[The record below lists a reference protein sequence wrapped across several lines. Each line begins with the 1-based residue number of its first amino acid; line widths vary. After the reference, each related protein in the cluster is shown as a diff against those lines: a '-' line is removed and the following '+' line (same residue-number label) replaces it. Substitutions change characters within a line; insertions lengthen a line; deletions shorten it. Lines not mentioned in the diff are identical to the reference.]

1 MGEPS
6 ASSPIV
12 APKVRPVRKRPLI
25 QKQPAMTRVLIAL
38 VPIAASAVYFFGWRV
53 LAVLAICNVA
63 GFATE
68 YLMARRRGKPVS
80 GACFV
85 TCWLYALSL
94 PPTVPLW
101 IAVVG
106 VVVAI
111 LFAKEVFGG
120 FGRNF
125 ANPAI
130 TGRAFLYICFPNDL
144 TNQFVPAFRGF
155 PGGLTKWSFQA
166 LEALPER
173 LAAGGQAVADAV
185 SQASPMWVAREYGVE
200 AVEAAGSG
208 ASIRE
213 MLLGSIGGT
222 FQPPGQAAPRI
233 LVAGSMGEGCAVLI
247 VLAAIWLLW
256 TKTANWRLMLGGFV
270 GLVAASVLF
279 RNVFGFSAAG
289 EVSPLAWQ
297 LSAGST
303 LYVLVFMVTDPVSA
317 PKRRPA
323 QLAYGLLI
331 GMLIVVLRWRGVF
344 VAAATFAVL
353 LGNLVAPL
361 LDEAAD
367 AWKARKRPTDGGA
380 KETTA

>member
-6 ASSPIV
+6 ASFPTA

-53 LAVLAICNVA
+53 LAVLAICNAA

-68 YLMARRRGKPVS
+68 HLMARQRGKPVS
-80 GACFV
+80 AACFV

-106 VVVAI
+106 LVVAI

-130 TGRAFLYICFPNDL
+130 TGRAFVYICFPNDL
-144 TNQFVPAFRGF
+144 TGRFVPAFRGF

-185 SQASPMWVAREYGVE
+185 SQASPMWVGREFGTD
-200 AVEAAGSG
+200 ALQAAGSG
-208 ASIRE
+208 ASVRD

-222 FQPPGQAAPRI
+222 FQPPGQATRI
-233 LVAGSMGEGCAVLI
+233 LTAGSMGEGCAVLI

-256 TKTANWRLMLGGFV
+256 TKTANWRLMLGGLG
-270 GLVAASVLF
+270 GLLAANLLF
-279 RNVFGFSAAG
+279 RNVLGFGATG
-289 EVSPLAWQ
+289 EVSPLIWQ
-297 LSAGST
+297 LSAGGT
-303 LYVLVFMVTDPVSA
+303 LYVLVFMITDPVSA

-331 GMLIVVLRWRGVF
+331 GLLIVVLRWRGVF

-367 AWKARKRPTDGGA
+367 AWKARKRPAADGA
-380 KETTA
+380 RETTA

>member
-1 MGEPS
+1 
-6 ASSPIV
+6 
-12 APKVRPVRKRPLI
+12 
-25 QKQPAMTRVLIAL
+25 MTRVLVAL
-38 VPIAASAVYFFGWRV
+38 VPIAATAVYFFGWRV
-53 LAVLAICNVA
+53 LAVLAVCNAA

-68 YLMARRRGKPVS
+68 WLMARQRGKPVS
-80 GACFV
+80 AACFV

-130 TGRAFLYICFPNDL
+130 TGRAFVYICFPNDL
-144 TNQFVPAFRGF
+144 TSQFVPAFRGF
-155 PGGLTKWSFQA
+155 PGGLTKWSFHA

-185 SQASPMWVAREYGVE
+185 SQASPMWVTREFGE
-200 AVEAAGSG
+200 KTLEAAGRG
-208 ASIRE
+208 ASIWDV
-213 MLLGSIGGT
+213 LLGSIGGT

-233 LVAGSMGEGCAVLI
+233 LAAGSIGEGCAVLI
-247 VLAAIWLLW
+247 VLAAVYLLW
-256 TKTANWRLMLGGFV
+256 TKTANWRLMLGGLV
-270 GLVAASVLF
+270 GLAAANVLF
-279 RNVFGFSAAG
+279 RNVLGFGATG
-289 EVSPLAWQ
+289 EVSPLVWQ
-297 LSAGST
+297 ILAGPT

-317 PKRRPA
+317 PKRKPA

-331 GMLIVVLRWRGVF
+331 GALIVVLRWRGVF

-361 LDEAAD
+361 LDQADD
-367 AWKARKRPTDGGA
+367 AWKARSQANAAA
-380 KETTA
+380 KEPAA